1 MDKALPHCRSRK
13 VKDSLEQS
21 KGVLIPVYLPTA
33 FPEFMM
39 LEEIW
44 NKVKRGDLLE
54 LKYYPSF
61 DAIKRRISLY
71 FGTKRFGQREELY
84 IERCLKY
91 MLIGMNWN
99 QKCRYN

>member
-1 MDKALPHCRSRK
+1 MDKASPRCRSRK

-44 NKVKRGDLLE
+44 NKVKRGDQ
-54 LKYYPSF
+54 P
-61 DAIKRRISLY
+61 A
-71 FGTKRFGQREELY
+71 
-84 IERCLKY
+84 
-91 MLIGMNWN
+91 
-99 QKCRYN
+99 